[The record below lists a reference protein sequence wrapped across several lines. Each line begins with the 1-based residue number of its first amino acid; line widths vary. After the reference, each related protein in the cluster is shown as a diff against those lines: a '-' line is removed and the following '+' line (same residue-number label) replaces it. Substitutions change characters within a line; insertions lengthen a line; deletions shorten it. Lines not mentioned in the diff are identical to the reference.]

1 MNKLNYFNVIDFGKS
16 KLGLYVFDKNL
27 NEIYKNHYFLND
39 KTIMNRIL
47 FNKMGPLYVRAV

>member
-39 KTIMNRIL
+39 KTKKNDL
-47 FNKMGPLYVRAV
+47 EENYV